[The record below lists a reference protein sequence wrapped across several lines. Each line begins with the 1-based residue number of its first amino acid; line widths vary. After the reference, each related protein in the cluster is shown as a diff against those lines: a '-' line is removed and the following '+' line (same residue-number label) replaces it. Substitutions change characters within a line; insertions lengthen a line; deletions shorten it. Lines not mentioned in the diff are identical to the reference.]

1 MSAISPIHSEG
12 VMNITEENIS
22 RARHI
27 KLLLMDCDGVLTD
40 GGLHY
45 TFDGKRVMEGA
56 KVFHIHDGQG
66 LKFAREAGLK
76 LGIISG
82 RISPALI
89 ARARELQIDRLHQG
103 IDDKLSIYEQIKI
116 ADGFADDEIAYVG
129 DDLPDLPVM
138 RRVGLAIAVADA
150 VDEIRECAHFVTN
163 KPGGRGAARE
173 AVELILKAQDK
184 WRESLQRF
192 FV

>member
-1 MSAISPIHSEG
+1 
-12 VMNITEENIS
+12 MNISDEIIA
-22 RARHI
+22 RARQI
-27 KLLLMDCDGVLTD
+27 KILLLDCDGVLTD
-40 GGLHY
+40 GGLNY
-45 TFDGKRVMEGA
+45 TFDGKRVLEGA

-66 LKFAREAGLK
+66 LKLAREAGLK
-76 LGIISG
+76 LGVISG
-82 RISPALI
+82 RISPALT

-103 IDDKLSIYEQIKI
+103 IDDKLSVYEQIII
-116 ADGFADDEIAYVG
+116 AEGFSDDQVAYVG

-184 WRESLQRF
+184 WREALQRF
-192 FV
+192 SL

>member
-1 MSAISPIHSEG
+1 
-12 VMNITEENIS
+12 MNITEETNS
-22 RARHI
+22 RARQI
-27 KLLLMDCDGVLTD
+27 KLLLLDCDGVLTD

-45 TFDGKRVMEGA
+45 TFDGKHVLEGA

-66 LKFAREAGLK
+66 LKLAREAGLK

-82 RISPALI
+82 RISPTLT

-103 IDDKLSIYEQIKI
+103 IDDKLSVYEQIKT
-116 ADGFADDEIAYVG
+116 AEGFADDQIAYIG

-173 AVELILKAQDK
+173 AIELILKAQDK
-184 WRESLQRF
+184 WRDSLLIYSL
-192 FV
+192 

>member
-1 MSAISPIHSEG
+1 
-12 VMNITEENIS
+12 MNNSDEIIA

-27 KLLLMDCDGVLTD
+27 KLLLLDCDGVLTD

-45 TFDGKRVMEGA
+45 TFDGKRVLEGM

-66 LKFAREAGLK
+66 LKLAREAGLK

-82 RISPALI
+82 RVSPALT
-89 ARARELQIDRLHQG
+89 ARARDLQIDYLHQG
-103 IDDKLSIYEQIKI
+103 IDDKLSVYEQIKT
-116 ADGFADDEIAYVG
+116 AEGRPDDEIAYIG

-173 AVELILKAQDK
+173 AIELILKAQDK
-184 WRESLQRF
+184 WRESLLRYSP
-192 FV
+192 

>member
-1 MSAISPIHSEG
+1 
-12 VMNITEENIS
+12 MNIPEEIIS

-27 KLLLMDCDGVLTD
+27 KLLLLDCDGVLTD

-66 LKFAREAGLK
+66 LKLAREAGLK

-82 RISPALI
+82 RISPALT
-89 ARARELQIDRLHQG
+89 ARARELQIDHLHQG
-103 IDDKLSIYEQIKI
+103 IDDKLSVCEQIKLGE
-116 ADGFADDEIAYVG
+116 GFADDQIAYIG

-150 VDEIRECAHFVTN
+150 VEEIRECAHFVTN

-173 AVELILKAQDK
+173 AIELILKAQDK
-184 WRESLQRF
+184 WDESLQRYS
-192 FV
+192 

>member
-1 MSAISPIHSEG
+1 MKIP
-12 VMNITEENIS
+12 EEAIS

-27 KLLLMDCDGVLTD
+27 KLLLLDCDGVLTD

-45 TFDGKRVMEGA
+45 IFDGKRVLEGA

-66 LKFAREAGLK
+66 LKLAREAGLK

-82 RISPALI
+82 RVSPTLT
-89 ARARELQIDRLHQG
+89 ARARELQIDRIHQG
-103 IDDKLSIYEQIKI
+103 IDDKLFVYEQIKI
-116 ADGFADDEIAYVG
+116 AEGFADDQIAYVG

-173 AVELILKAQDK
+173 VVELLLKAQDK
-184 WRESLQRF
+184 WRDSLQRF
-192 FV
+192 SI